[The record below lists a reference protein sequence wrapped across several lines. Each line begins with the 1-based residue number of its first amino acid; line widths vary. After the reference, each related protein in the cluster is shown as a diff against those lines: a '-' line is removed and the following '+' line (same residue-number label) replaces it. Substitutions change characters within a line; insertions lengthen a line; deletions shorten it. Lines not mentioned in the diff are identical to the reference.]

1 METFPRNR
9 PASAPGDTMKHMY
22 EVYFDLRGREI
33 IIKVE
38 AKTRD
43 EAIKEATR
51 QYIERHVIGELKIY
65 RANVVGKPLNFDPR
79 ARLVPVP
86 KILFKVI

>member
-1 METFPRNR
+1 MMHT
-9 PASAPGDTMKHMY
+9 Y
-22 EVYFDLRGREI
+22 EVYFDLRGREV

-38 AKTRD
+38 AKTRS

-51 QYIERHVIGELKIY
+51 QYIERHVLRELKIY
-65 RANVVGKPLNFDPR
+65 RANVVGNIPKFDPK

-86 KILFKVI
+86 KVTFEVE